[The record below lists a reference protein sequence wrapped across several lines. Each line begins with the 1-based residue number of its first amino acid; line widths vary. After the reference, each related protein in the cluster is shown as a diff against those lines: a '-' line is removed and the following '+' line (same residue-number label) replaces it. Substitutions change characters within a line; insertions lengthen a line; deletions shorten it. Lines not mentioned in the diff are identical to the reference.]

1 MILPSTSSALLSV
14 DALRLETDP
23 SVGPH
28 RTLLHD
34 LSFQINPGAFTAVVG
49 ESGSGKTLAA
59 RAILSLLPPG
69 VHRVSGAIQFAGRD
83 LGTLSARELRSVRG
97 ASIGM
102 VFQEP
107 MSSLNPAITVGR
119 QLVEGLR
126 LHRGLPVNECRRRA
140 CAMLER
146 VRITDPERCLNAYP
160 HEFSGGMR
168 QRIMLASVLLLEPRL
183 LIADEPT
190 TALDT
195 LSQLEVLELM
205 TELTRNANIA
215 ALLITHDL
223 GLVSRYA
230 EEVIV
235 LERGH
240 LRESGPTVQVLT
252 KPAHPYTRR
261 LLAARPHPRDHAST
275 QTPEPPV
282 VLEVDNVSISYPGK
296 RRLFRAGAPKQIVQ
310 DTSISLRQ
318 GEIVALVGASG
329 SGKSTLGRAILGLKS
344 LAGGSIRVCGQDIA
358 SLAPEAY
365 RRYRAEA
372 QLIFQDPYSSLDPR
386 IRIAD
391 TISASLRVQGVPND
405 ERRKRA
411 ESVLEQVGL
420 TGFGERF
427 PHQMS
432 GGQRQRVA
440 IARAIIS
447 RPRLVV
453 ADEPVSALDMTIQAQ
468 VLTLLQ
474 RLQSDYGFACLFITH
489 DLSVVAQIASRVLV
503 MSAGRIVERG
513 ATAEVLRRP
522 QHDYTRALLAATPL
536 LPDEGSMMSTPSPST
551 STPHPQTSA

>member
-1 MILPSTSSALLSV
+1 MTLPSASAALLSV
-14 DALRLETDP
+14 EALRLETDP
-23 SVGPH
+23 LTGQH

-34 LSFQINPGAFTAVVG
+34 LTFQIQPGAFTAVVG

-69 VHRVSGAIQFAGRD
+69 VRRVSGAIHFAGRN
-83 LGTLSARELRSVRG
+83 LAALSPRELRAVRG

-119 QLVEGLR
+119 QLIEGLR
-126 LHRGLPVNECRRRA
+126 LHRGLPVHECRRRA
-140 CAMLER
+140 CTMLER
-146 VRITDPERCLNAYP
+146 VRIQDPERCLNAYP

-195 LSQLEVLELM
+195 LSQREVLELI

-215 ALLITHDL
+215 TLLITHDL
-223 GLVSRYA
+223 GVVARYT

-240 LRESGPTVQVLT
+240 LRESGPTAQVLT
-252 KPAHPYTRR
+252 EPAHPYTRR
-261 LLAARPHPRDHAST
+261 LLAARPHARNHAST

-282 VLEVDNVSISYPGK
+282 VLEVENVSINYPGK
-296 RRLFRAGAPKQIVQ
+296 RRLLRAGVPKQIVH
-310 DTSISLRQ
+310 DANISLRE

-329 SGKSTLGRAILGLKS
+329 SGKSTLGRAILRLKS
-344 LAGGSIRVCGQDIA
+344 VAGGSIRVCGQDIA

-365 RRYRAEA
+365 RRYRAQA

-386 IRIAD
+386 IRVAD
-391 TISASLRVQGVPND
+391 TIGAPLRVQGVPKN
-405 ERRKRA
+405 ERQKRV
-411 ESVLEQVGL
+411 ETVLEQVGL
-420 TGFGERF
+420 TGFGDRF

-447 RPRLVV
+447 RPKLVV

-489 DLSVVAQIASRVLV
+489 DLSVVAQIASQVLV

-513 ATAEVLRRP
+513 PTADVLCRP

-536 LPDEGSMMSTPSPST
+536 LPREGSIISGA
-551 STPHPQTSA
+551 PQ

>member
-1 MILPSTSSALLSV
+1 MTLPSASAALLSV
-14 DALRLETDP
+14 EALRLETDP
-23 SVGPH
+23 LTGSH

-34 LSFQINPGAFTAVVG
+34 LTFQIQPGAFSAVVG

-69 VHRVSGAIQFAGRD
+69 VRRVSGAIHFAGRN
-83 LGTLSARELRSVRG
+83 LAALSPRELRAVRG

-119 QLVEGLR
+119 QLIEGLR
-126 LHRGLPVNECRRRA
+126 LHRGLPVHECRRRA
-140 CAMLER
+140 CTMLER
-146 VRITDPERCLNAYP
+146 VRIQDPELCLNAYP

-195 LSQLEVLELM
+195 LSQREVLELI

-215 ALLITHDL
+215 TLLITHDL
-223 GLVSRYA
+223 GVVARYA

-240 LRESGPTVQVLT
+240 LRESGPTAQVLT
-252 KPAHPYTRR
+252 EPAHPYTRR
-261 LLAARPHPRDHAST
+261 LLAARPHARNHAST

-282 VLEVDNVSISYPGK
+282 VLEVENVSINYPGK
-296 RRLFRAGAPKQIVQ
+296 RRLLRAGVPKQIVH
-310 DTSISLRQ
+310 DANISLRE

-329 SGKSTLGRAILGLKS
+329 SGKSTLGRAILRLKS
-344 LAGGSIRVCGQDIA
+344 VAGGSIRVCGQDIA

-365 RRYRAEA
+365 RRYRAQA

-386 IRIAD
+386 IRVAD
-391 TISASLRVQGVPND
+391 TIGAPLRVQGVPKN
-405 ERRKRA
+405 ERQKRV
-411 ESVLEQVGL
+411 ETVLEQVGL
-420 TGFGERF
+420 TGFGDRF

-447 RPRLVV
+447 RPKLVV

-489 DLSVVAQIASRVLV
+489 DLSVVAQIASQVLV

-513 ATAEVLRRP
+513 PTADVLCRP

-536 LPDEGSMMSTPSPST
+536 LPREGSIISDTPR
-551 STPHPQTSA
+551 

>member
-1 MILPSTSSALLSV
+1 MSSASGRTTLLSV
-14 DALRLETDP
+14 EALRLETDP
-23 SVGPH
+23 HTGSS

-34 LSFQINPGAFTAVVG
+34 LTFHVQPGAFTAIVG
-49 ESGSGKTLAA
+49 ESGSGKTVAA

-69 VHRVSGAIQFAGRD
+69 VRRVAGSIRFAGTD
-83 LGTLSARELRSVRG
+83 LATLTPRELRRIRG
-97 ASIGM
+97 GSIGM

-119 QLVEGLR
+119 QLLEGLR
-126 LHRGLPVNECRRRA
+126 LHQRLPVAECRRRA

-146 VRITDPERCLNAYP
+146 VRIQNPENCLRAYP

-183 LIADEPT
+183 LITDEPT

-195 LSQLEVLELM
+195 LSQREVLDLM

-215 ALLITHDL
+215 TLLITHDL
-223 GLVSRYA
+223 GLVARYA

-235 LERGH
+235 LEHGY
-240 LRESGPTVQVLT
+240 LRESGPTSQVLNQ
-252 KPAHPYTRR
+252 PAHPYTRR
-261 LLAARPHPRDHAST
+261 LLVSRPHPRSHSITDIPA
-275 QTPEPPV
+275 PPV
-282 VLEVDNVSISYPGK
+282 VLEIENVYISFPGK
-296 RRLFRAGAPKQIVQ
+296 RRLFRAAAPEQIVH
-310 DTSISLRQ
+310 DASLCLRE

-329 SGKSTLGRAILGLKS
+329 SGKTTLGRAVLGLKK
-344 LAGGSIRVCGQDIA
+344 LARGSIRVCGQDIS
-358 SLAPEAY
+358 SLGSEAY
-365 RRYRAEA
+365 RTYRSQA

-386 IRIAD
+386 VRIAD
-391 TISASLRVQGVPND
+391 TVAAPLRAQGTPA
-405 ERRKRA
+405 EEKRKRV
-411 ESVLEQVGL
+411 ETVLEQVGL
-420 TGFGERF
+420 AGFGSRF

-468 VLTLLQ
+468 VLKLLE
-474 RLQSDYGFACLFITH
+474 RLQGDYGFACLFITH

-503 MSAGRIVERG
+503 MSAGRIVESG
-513 ATAEVLRRP
+513 QTSEILGRP
-522 QHDYTRALLAATPL
+522 QHDYTRSLLAATPL
-536 LPDEGSMMSTPSPST
+536 LPNEAPLIFDGPPNGPS
-551 STPHPQTSA
+551 

>member
-1 MILPSTSSALLSV
+1 MTLPSPKAPLLSV
-14 DALRLETDP
+14 EALRLETDP
-23 SVGPH
+23 H
-28 RTLLHD
+28 RTLLHN
-34 LSFQINPGAFTAVVG
+34 LTFHVQPGAFTAMVG

-69 VHRVSGAIQFAGRD
+69 VRRVSGAIRFAGTD
-83 LGTLSARELRSVRG
+83 LANLSPRELRRVRG

-119 QLVEGLR
+119 QLLEGLR
-126 LHRGLPVNECRRRA
+126 LHRRLPVEECRRRA

-146 VRITDPERCLNAYP
+146 VRIQDPERCLNAYP

-168 QRIMLASVLLLEPRL
+168 QRIMLASVMLLEPRL

-195 LSQLEVLELM
+195 LSQREVLDLM
-205 TELTRNANIA
+205 TELTRKANIA
-215 ALLITHDL
+215 TLLITHDL
-223 GLVSRYA
+223 GLVARYS

-235 LERGH
+235 LEHGH
-240 LRESGPTVQVLT
+240 LRESGPTVQVLME
-252 KPAHPYTRR
+252 PAHPYTRQ
-261 LLAARPHPRDHAST
+261 LLAARPHARTHAVT
-275 QTPEPPV
+275 QTQQPPV
-282 VLEVDNVSISYPGK
+282 VLEIESACISYPGR
-296 RRLFRAGAPKQIVQ
+296 RRLFRGGAPRQIVH
-310 DTSISLRQ
+310 DASLSLRQ

-329 SGKSTLGRAILGLKS
+329 SGKTTLGRAILGLKK
-344 LAGGSIRVCGQDIA
+344 LEQGSIRVCGQDIG
-358 SLAPEAY
+358 SLTPEAY
-365 RRYRAEA
+365 RRYRAQA

-386 IRIAD
+386 IRIAE
-391 TISASLRVQGVPND
+391 TIAAPLRVQSVPAD
-405 ERRKRA
+405 EKLKRVEA
-411 ESVLEQVGL
+411 VLEQVGL
-420 TGFGERF
+420 AGFGNRF

-440 IARAIIS
+440 IARAIIC

-489 DLSVVAQIASRVLV
+489 DLSVVAQIASHVLV

-513 ATAEVLRRP
+513 PTAEVLRRP
-522 QHDYTRALLAATPL
+522 QHIYTHSLIAATPL
-536 LPDEGSMMSTPSPST
+536 LPNEPSMISDTPP
-551 STPHPQTSA
+551 

>member
-1 MILPSTSSALLSV
+1 
-14 DALRLETDP
+14 
-23 SVGPH
+23 
-28 RTLLHD
+28 LLHG
-34 LSFQINPGAFTAVVG
+34 LTFRVQPGAFTAVVG

-69 VHRVSGAIQFAGRD
+69 VRRVSGAIRLAGAD
-83 LGTLSARELRSVRG
+83 LADLSPRELRKVRG

-119 QLVEGLR
+119 QLLEGLR
-126 LHRGLPVNECRRRA
+126 LHRRLSASECRRRA
-140 CAMLER
+140 GAMLER
-146 VRITDPERCLNAYP
+146 VRIQDPERCLNAYP

-195 LSQLEVLELM
+195 LSQREVLDLM

-215 ALLITHDL
+215 TLLITHDL
-223 GLVSRYA
+223 GVVARYA
-230 EEVIV
+230 DDAIV
-235 LERGH
+235 LEHGH
-240 LRESGPTVQVLT
+240 LRESGPTAQVLT

-261 LLAARPHPRDHAST
+261 LLASRPHVRIHASP
-275 QTPEPPV
+275 QTPQPPV
-282 VLEVDNVSISYPGK
+282 VLEVEGACISYPGK
-296 RRLFRAGAPKQIVQ
+296 RRLFRAGPPQQIVH
-310 DTSISLRQ
+310 DASLSLRE

-329 SGKSTLGRAILGLKS
+329 SGKTTLGRAILGLKK
-344 LAGGSIRVCGQDIA
+344 LAQGSIRVCHQDIA
-358 SLAPEAY
+358 SLTPETY
-365 RRYRAEA
+365 RRYRAQA
-372 QLIFQDPYSSLDPR
+372 QFIFQDPYSSLDPR

-391 TISASLRVQGVPND
+391 TIAAPLRVQGVPAD
-405 ERRKRA
+405 EKRKRVGA
-411 ESVLEQVGL
+411 VLEEVGL
-420 TGFGERF
+420 AGFGNRF

-453 ADEPVSALDMTIQAQ
+453 ADEPVSALDKTIQAQ

-474 RLQSDYGFACLFITH
+474 RAQSDYGFACLFITH
-489 DLSVVAQIASRVLV
+489 DLSVVAQIASHVLV

-513 ATAEVLRRP
+513 PAAEVLRHP
-522 QHDYTRALLAATPL
+522 QHEYTRSLLAAAPL
-536 LPDEGSMMSTPSPST
+536 LPSEASMISDAPP
-551 STPHPQTSA
+551 

>member
-1 MILPSTSSALLSV
+1 
-14 DALRLETDP
+14 
-23 SVGPH
+23 
-28 RTLLHD
+28 
-34 LSFQINPGAFTAVVG
+34 
-49 ESGSGKTLAA
+49 
-59 RAILSLLPPG
+59 
-69 VHRVSGAIQFAGRD
+69 
-83 LGTLSARELRSVRG
+83 
-97 ASIGM
+97 M

-107 MSSLNPAITVGR
+107 MSSLNPAISVGR
-119 QLVEGLR
+119 QLIEGLR
-126 LHRGLPVNECRRRA
+126 LHRKLPVNECRRRA

-146 VRITDPERCLNAYP
+146 VRIHDPERCLNAYP

-195 LSQLEVLELM
+195 LSQREVLELM
-205 TELTRNANIA
+205 TELTRSANIA
-215 ALLITHDL
+215 TLLITHDL
-223 GLVSRYA
+223 ALVARYA
-230 EEVIV
+230 EQVIV

-240 LRESGPTVQVLT
+240 LRESAPTVQVLT

-261 LLAARPHPRDHAST
+261 LLAARPHARDHAST
-275 QTPEPPV
+275 QTTQPPV
-282 VLEVDNVSISYPGK
+282 VLEVEKVSINFPGK
-296 RRLFRAGAPKQIVQ
+296 RRLFRAGPPKQIVH
-310 DTSISLRQ
+310 DTSISLRE

-329 SGKSTLGRAILGLKS
+329 SGKSTLGRAILGLKN
-344 LAGGSIRVCGQDIA
+344 LAGGSISVCGQDIS
-358 SLAPEAY
+358 SLSPEAY
-365 RRYRAEA
+365 RRYRAQA

-386 IRIAD
+386 VRIAD
-391 TISASLRVQGVPND
+391 TIGAPLRVQGVSKE

-411 ESVLEQVGL
+411 EAVLEQVGL
-420 TGFGERF
+420 TGFGDRF

-440 IARAIIS
+440 IARAVIS

-489 DLSVVAQIASRVLV
+489 DLSVVAQIASHVLV

-522 QHDYTRALLAATPL
+522 QNDYTRALIAATPL
-536 LPDEGSMMSTPSPST
+536 LPNEGAMISDTPP
-551 STPHPQTSA
+551 

>member
-1 MILPSTSSALLSV
+1 
-14 DALRLETDP
+14 
-23 SVGPH
+23 
-28 RTLLHD
+28 
-34 LSFQINPGAFTAVVG
+34 
-49 ESGSGKTLAA
+49 
-59 RAILSLLPPG
+59 
-69 VHRVSGAIQFAGRD
+69 
-83 LGTLSARELRSVRG
+83 
-97 ASIGM
+97 M

-107 MSSLNPAITVGR
+107 MSSLNPAITIGR
-119 QLVEGLR
+119 QLIEGLR
-126 LHRGLPVNECRRRA
+126 LHRRLPVNECRRRA

-146 VRITDPERCLNAYP
+146 VRIQDAERCLNAYP

-195 LSQLEVLELM
+195 MSQREVLELI

-215 ALLITHDL
+215 TLLITHDL
-223 GLVSRYA
+223 GVVARYA

-240 LRESGPTVQVLT
+240 LRESGPTTQVLT
-252 KPAHPYTRR
+252 EPAHPYTCR
-261 LLAARPHPRDHAST
+261 LLAARPHARNLVST

-282 VLEVDNVSISYPGK
+282 VLEVENVSINYPGK
-296 RRLFRAGAPKQIVQ
+296 RRLLRAGVPKQIVYGAN
-310 DTSISLRQ
+310 ISLRE

-329 SGKSTLGRAILGLKS
+329 SGKSTLGRAILRLKNV
-344 LAGGSIRVCGQDIA
+344 AGGSIRVCGQDIA

-386 IRIAD
+386 IRVAD
-391 TISASLRVQGVPND
+391 TIGAPLRVQGVPKN
-405 ERRKRA
+405 ERQRRVEA
-411 ESVLEQVGL
+411 VLEQVGL
-420 TGFGERF
+420 TGFGDRF

-489 DLSVVAQIASRVLV
+489 DLSVVAQIASHVLV
-503 MSAGRIVERG
+503 MSAGRIIERG
-513 ATAEVLRRP
+513 PTADVLRRP

-536 LPDEGSMMSTPSPST
+536 LAREGSIISDTPR
-551 STPHPQTSA
+551 

>member
-1 MILPSTSSALLSV
+1 MTLPSASAALLSV
-14 DALRLETDP
+14 EALRLETDP
-23 SVGPH
+23 LTGSH

-34 LSFQINPGAFTAVVG
+34 LTFQIQPGAFSAVVG

-69 VHRVSGAIQFAGRD
+69 VRRVTGAIHFAGRN
-83 LGTLSARELRSVRG
+83 LAALSPRELRAVRG

-119 QLVEGLR
+119 QLIEGLR
-126 LHRGLPVNECRRRA
+126 LHRGLPVHECRRRA
-140 CAMLER
+140 CTMLER
-146 VRITDPERCLNAYP
+146 VRIQDPERCLNAYP

-195 LSQLEVLELM
+195 LSQREVLELI

-215 ALLITHDL
+215 TLLITHDL
-223 GLVSRYA
+223 GVVARYA

-240 LRESGPTVQVLT
+240 LRESGPTAQVLT
-252 KPAHPYTRR
+252 EPAHPYTRR
-261 LLAARPHPRDHAST
+261 LLAARPHARNHAST

-282 VLEVDNVSISYPGK
+282 VLEVENVSINYPGK
-296 RRLFRAGAPKQIVQ
+296 RRLLRAGVPKQIVYGVN
-310 DTSISLRQ
+310 ISLRE

-329 SGKSTLGRAILGLKS
+329 SGKSTLGRAILRLKNV
-344 LAGGSIRVCGQDIA
+344 AGGSIRVCGQDIA

-365 RRYRAEA
+365 RRYRAQA

-386 IRIAD
+386 IRVAD
-391 TISASLRVQGVPND
+391 TIGAPLRVQGVPKN
-405 ERRKRA
+405 ERQKRV
-411 ESVLEQVGL
+411 ETVLEQVGL
-420 TGFGERF
+420 TGFGDRF

-447 RPRLVV
+447 RPKLVV

-489 DLSVVAQIASRVLV
+489 DLSVVAQIASHVLV

-513 ATAEVLRRP
+513 PTADVLCRP

-536 LPDEGSMMSTPSPST
+536 LPREGSIISDTPR
-551 STPHPQTSA
+551 

>member
-1 MILPSTSSALLSV
+1 MTLISAKAPLLSV
-14 DALRLETDP
+14 EALQLETDLR
-23 SVGPH
+23 SGPH

-34 LSFQINPGAFTAVVG
+34 LTFHVQPGVCTAMVG

-69 VHRVSGAIQFAGRD
+69 VRRVSGAIHFAGSD
-83 LGTLSARELRSVRG
+83 LAALSPRELRRIRG
-97 ASIGM
+97 SSIGM

-107 MSSLNPAITVGR
+107 LSSLNPAITVGR
-119 QLVEGLR
+119 QLLEGLR
-126 LHRGLPVNECRRRA
+126 LHRRLSAGECRRRA

-146 VRITDPERCLNAYP
+146 VRIQDPERCLSAYP

-195 LSQLEVLELM
+195 LSQREVLDLM

-215 ALLITHDL
+215 TLLITHNL
-223 GLVSRYA
+223 GLVARYA
-230 EEVIV
+230 AEVIV
-235 LERGH
+235 LEHGH
-240 LRESGPTVQVLT
+240 LRESGPTAQVLT
-252 KPAHPYTRR
+252 EPAHPYTRR
-261 LLAARPHPRDHAST
+261 LLAARPNALRHTIT
-275 QTPEPPV
+275 QTSRPPV
-282 VLEVDNVSISYPGK
+282 VLEVEGACISYPGK
-296 RRLFRAGAPKQIVQ
+296 RRLFRVGTPRQIVHGASFCQ
-310 DTSISLRQ
+310 RE

-329 SGKSTLGRAILGLKS
+329 SGKTTLGRAILGLKK
-344 LAGGSIRVCGQDIA
+344 LAQGSIRVCGQDIA
-358 SLAPEAY
+358 SLTPEAY
-365 RRYRAEA
+365 RRYRAQA

-391 TISASLRVQGVPND
+391 SIAAPLRVQGVPAD
-405 ERRKRA
+405 EKRKRVEA
-411 ESVLEQVGL
+411 VLEEVGL
-420 TGFGERF
+420 AGFGNRF

-474 RLQSDYGFACLFITH
+474 RLQRDYGFACLFITH
-489 DLSVVAQIASRVLV
+489 DLSVVAQIASHVLV
-503 MSAGRIVERG
+503 MSAGRIVECG
-513 ATAEVLRRP
+513 PTAEVLSRP
-522 QHDYTRALLAATPL
+522 QHDYTRSLIAATPL
-536 LPDEGSMMSTPSPST
+536 LPNEAPMISGTPP
-551 STPHPQTSA
+551 